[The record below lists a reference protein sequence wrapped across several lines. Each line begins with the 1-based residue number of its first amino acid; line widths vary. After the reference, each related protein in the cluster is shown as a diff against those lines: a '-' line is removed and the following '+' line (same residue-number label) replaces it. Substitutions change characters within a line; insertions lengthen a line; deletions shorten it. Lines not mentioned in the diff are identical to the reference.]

1 MTAIYNAADNTLTEQ
16 SDYDPPPDRP
26 NIRYYSSSQ
35 QEMYQRHLDAWHI
48 VMQGYSANKAQ
59 YEKTLRTIPAHDS
72 ARSLWK
78 DGQKVEEG
86 KEYRIQLSCS
96 GNFEVCERQFRCSDC
111 TPIAFPLPVKSD
123 RIAHAGAGDIR
134 ESEDELWHKAI
145 SLIMA
150 AHDKG
155 LSKEDAVGVIKS
167 QYIITKR

>member
-59 YEKTLRTIPAHDS
+59 YEKTLRTISAHDS

-78 DGQKVEEG
+78 DGQKLVDGEDYEVREEPIPYFDHIDDPV
-86 KEYRIQLSCS
+86 EYRT
-96 GNFEVCERQFRCSDC
+96 RAY
-111 TPIAFPLPVKSD
+111 PIVPVKSED
-123 RIAHAGAGDIR
+123 DLWKEFMDDIW
-134 ESEDELWHKAI
+134 DMTGI
-145 SLIMA
+145 SLFERTMTMA
-150 AHDKG
+150 KIQQ
-155 LSKEDAVGVIKS
+155 K
-167 QYIITKR
+167 YIITKR